1 MKMNI
6 KFLVFLSFALFLAA
20 CGENTVINV
29 NEEAKETGDIS
40 FLVINRSG
48 EVLDSVKIYRIS
60 DGKSNLTDESGYAVW
75 EKNKIGTQVFTVTKD
90 GYAPMRITVNVQ
102 EQGKGNVARVPDVTE
117 EVVMHEL
124 GASIQGTM
132 MYLNQSTG
140 NLIAAEGVPV
150 ILSFGNANFTS
161 SEITVETDENG
172 EYVFEDLPEGVAV
185 SISVPQTIIEN
196 HFYTLTTDI
205 TSSIDR
211 ANEVENLGISQL
223 SLVAKT
229 INLIKT
235 NLTEIDTATNIS
247 LSFSTELKEDSI
259 AGNWVVSN
267 SSSDIVLTS
276 ASLKDSKTIV
286 IKPISGKWEKG
297 EFYTVSGIAYNIE
310 GNTTNFNQTFTVGK
324 SASAVPGQ
332 VSNLEATLDG
342 SYVELSWKAPSG
354 TVTGYYIYY
363 KTNSMDDYL
372 LFDYT
377 SSTTFSEYESYLKNL
392 VSDTSVK
399 FIVLPYNEAGT
410 ATISDAKAI
419 SYTFD
424 E

>member
-6 KFLVFLSFALFLAA
+6 KFLVLLSFALFLVA

-40 FLVINRSG
+40 FLVLNRSG

-60 DGKSNLTDESGYAVW
+60 DGKSSLTDESGYAVW

-124 GASIQGTM
+124 GATIQGTM

-140 NLIAAEGVPV
+140 NLIAAEDVPV

-161 SEITVETDENG
+161 SEINVETDENG
-172 EYVFEDLPEGVAV
+172 EYVFKDLPEGVAV
-185 SISVPQTIIEN
+185 SISVPQTTIEN
-196 HFYTLTTDI
+196 HFYILTTDI
-205 TSSIDR
+205 TTSIDR
-211 ANEVENLGISQL
+211 ANDVQNLGISQL

-229 INLIKT
+229 INLIQT

-247 LSFSTELKEDSI
+247 LSFSTELNEDSL
-259 AGNWVVSN
+259 AGNWIVSN
-267 SSSDIVLTS
+267 SSSNIVLIS
-276 ASLKDSKTIV
+276 VNLKDSKTIV

-297 EFYTVSGIAYNIE
+297 ESYTVSGIAYNIE
-310 GNTTNFNQTFTVGK
+310 GKTTILNQAFTVGK

-332 VSNLEATLDG
+332 ISNLEATLDG

-372 LFDYT
+372 QLDYT
-377 SSTTFSEYESYLKNL
+377 SLTTYSEYESNLKNL

>member
-1 MKMNI
+1 M
-6 KFLVFLSFALFLAA
+6 
-20 CGENTVINV
+20 
-29 NEEAKETGDIS
+29 
-40 FLVINRSG
+40 
-48 EVLDSVKIYRIS
+48 
-60 DGKSNLTDESGYAVW
+60 
-75 EKNKIGTQVFTVTKD
+75 
-90 GYAPMRITVNVQ
+90 
-102 EQGKGNVARVPDVTE
+102 
-117 EVVMHEL
+117 
-124 GASIQGTM
+124 
-132 MYLNQSTG
+132 
-140 NLIAAEGVPV
+140 
-150 ILSFGNANFTS
+150 
-161 SEITVETDENG
+161 
-172 EYVFEDLPEGVAV
+172 
-185 SISVPQTIIEN
+185 
-196 HFYTLTTDI
+196 
-205 TSSIDR
+205 
-211 ANEVENLGISQL
+211 
-223 SLVAKT
+223 VAKT

-310 GNTTNFNQTFTVGK
+310 GNTTSFNQTFTVGK